1 MPRYRFTTDYRSDAG
16 AWKAG
21 EEAELDEA
29 TIAWLN
35 RDIPGCV
42 EPVEDDDTPTRQQPK
57 RQNRQQRGKQNRS
70 A

>member
-1 MPRYRFTTDYRSDAG
+1 MKVRFTVDYRSDAG
-16 AWKAG
+16 AWQAG
-21 EEAELDEA
+21 DETELDEDFA
-29 TIAWLN
+29 SWLN

-42 EPVEDDDTPTRQQPK
+42 EPVDEADDAGERQQPK